1 MAIFGFG
8 SKARP
13 KIPSLP
19 CPRRELVR
27 GVGTGRWSV
36 PGDVPQKKLRLG
48 GSLVRGMQPLSPQL
62 LPCSC
67 RLSRLFVSGALS
79 ARAALPSRRSGIS
92 IWAEFLRG
100 RKNCRSDEP
109 SGISN
114 KIQMGEFSQTTCI
127 ARRSGQS
134 SISASGCWGSS
145 LAPNPRS
152 GSHRDAQRRHG
163 QLLEW
168 VKNHRA
174 CAASISD
181 PHHFSL
187 SVLPGTSVSTPPV
200 AAADECISSASTTT
214 LDEGA
219 STNICVLLSPIIH
232 IFQPSRNPSPN
243 LEAKWNRARR
253 SWRCCVPAPSM
264 SEISGLA
271 PLGAPAVAASAAS
284 VP

>member
-1 MAIFGFG
+1 
-8 SKARP
+8 
-13 KIPSLP
+13 
-19 CPRRELVR
+19 
-27 GVGTGRWSV
+27 
-36 PGDVPQKKLRLG
+36 
-48 GSLVRGMQPLSPQL
+48 
-62 LPCSC
+62 
-67 RLSRLFVSGALS
+67 
-79 ARAALPSRRSGIS
+79 
-92 IWAEFLRG
+92 
-100 RKNCRSDEP
+100 
-109 SGISN
+109 
-114 KIQMGEFSQTTCI
+114 MGEFSQTTCI
-127 ARRSGQS
+127 AGRSGQS

-181 PHHFSL
+181 PHYFSL
-187 SVLPGTSVSTPPV
+187 SVLPGTSVRTPPV